1 MQPINYTTNVHT
13 LYLNLSSDELKKK
26 SGPLLSFRDRWY
38 HFRDGSSRFR
48 TWGIIFG
55 TASVVTGHERPGV
68 VVVVALLVVVVYG
81 SSVPA
86 CLEAQELRRRWG
98 VLPEDPW
105 VWSCWVGRAVEQCI
119 HHKDHSPGSIHL
131 NINLLF
137 KFHHNVESSTS
148 SLHGVLMHFKT

>member
-81 SSVPA
+81 SSIQA
-86 CLEAQELRRRWG
+86 CLDLETQELRRRWG
-98 VLPEDPW
+98 VLPEEIW
-105 VWSCWVGRAVEQCI
+105 V
-119 HHKDHSPGSIHL
+119 
-131 NINLLF
+131 
-137 KFHHNVESSTS
+137 
-148 SLHGVLMHFKT
+148 